1 MGRFLECGS
10 HFWESFQEFLEL
22 IVIIDSNYHW
32 ANCIANYH
40 PQPQEIPIP
49 TQPRHCLINLSLRQ
63 IDAKGGGCCYLSHAP
78 TMPVRHDAVHLY
90 LRDSDCPCELFF
102 WVQEATGFCE
112 RFFEG
117 FLGVEGNFA

>member
-22 IVIIDSNYHW
+22 IVIFDSNYHC
-32 ANCIANYH
+32 ANCMANYH
-40 PQPQEIPIP
+40 SQPQEIPIP

-63 IDAKGGGCCYLSHAP
+63 IDAKGGLFKFYSYPSPPPQCQYERRFCSFVLKGF
-78 TMPVRHDAVHLY
+78 RLY
-90 LRDSDCPCELFF
+90 FF
-102 WVQEATGFCE
+102 WVQEATGVCE